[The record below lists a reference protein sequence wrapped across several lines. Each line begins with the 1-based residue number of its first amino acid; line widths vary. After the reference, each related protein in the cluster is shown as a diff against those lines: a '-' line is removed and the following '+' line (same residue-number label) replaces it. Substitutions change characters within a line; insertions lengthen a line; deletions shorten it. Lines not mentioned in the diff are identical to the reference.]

1 MCQFH
6 SLIESESCDL
16 RKKDEIRIGQFALRI
31 DEKDSSLK
39 IYSIWKKK
47 NTKRL
52 RIINFFRFLIYYQE
66 VVTKLKRFHFLRAI
80 LLAVCAIDRSIAK
93 SRCTRSNDAIHR
105 VAFLRCS
112 LSFKNFLKTEYRL
125 VTLSL
130 FYTYKYIWIID
141 YWIKKSKFQSIRASE
156 REEKDIRESY
166 PKFLT

>member
-1 MCQFH
+1 MRYELDNLH
-6 SLIESESCDL
+6 YELT
-16 RKKDEIRIGQFALRI
+16 RKVVSKNLFYL
-31 DEKDSSLK
+31 EK
-39 IYSIWKKK
+39 
-47 NTKRL
+47 KRNIKQL

-156 REEKDIRESY
+156 REEKDIRESC